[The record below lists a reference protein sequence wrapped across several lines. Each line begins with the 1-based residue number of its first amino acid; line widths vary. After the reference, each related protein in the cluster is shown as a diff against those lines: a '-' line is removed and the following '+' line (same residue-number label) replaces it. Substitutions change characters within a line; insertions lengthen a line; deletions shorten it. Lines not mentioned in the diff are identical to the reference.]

1 MRFVLFAVLTVAVAL
16 PLSAQRPG
24 DTLRA
29 FTSDA
34 EFVAFYRGLREE
46 QERARRAADSAYR
59 RRAEAEEQ
67 CRRQAVSLTI
77 TQQPDT
83 ASKHAVITGRAMP
96 GALITISALNLKSN
110 AGKDGRFRLV
120 IPAEFL
126 AAPRQF
132 TLWAQLIGYDRASR
146 TLTVERGD
154 SVDMTLR
161 LCQSV
166 LRLESV
172 VSLSAAT
179 VVVDGVQAEQA
190 SRSRSDEITNVQH
203 AGVDEGGI
211 VKVLGDHLVILR
223 RGRLF
228 TVAIGGSNLRSS
240 AVLDAF
246 GPEIDPRHTWY
257 DELLVSGDK
266 VVVVGYS
273 YERGGTEVGVFN
285 MDDAGA
291 LQYVATYQLR
301 SNDYYSSRNYASR
314 LIGTKL
320 IFYAPLYLWAYPD
333 NILAAL
339 PAARRWYRGVADTA
353 FKRIAPPPRIYRAP
367 QALSGDDIALHTVTV
382 CDLTRSDLGCEASV
396 IVGPSG
402 RTFYVSPKA
411 VYVWASSWARN
422 RDQGAMLYRMPLD
435 GSAPSAVGVTG
446 SPVDQFSFLERDG
459 QLNVLVR
466 SEAYGDGMW
475 LPEIAG
481 GQAALLRIPVTAFG
495 DGGARVPWWRY
506 RQLPVPNDSARD
518 AFNNRF
524 VGSYL
529 LYGIGSGWG
538 RPQGDSSTLFVTQWT
553 GTDDDRVTR
562 LRVPHGVD
570 RIEAMGSDAVIVGSD
585 KTDLQ
590 FTAIHL
596 AGTPAI
602 AQRYTLPGAS
612 QGELRS
618 HGFFY
623 RMDDTDSGVLGLPV
637 SGAGRAG
644 WKHLIQGSAGVLF
657 LRNSNQRFSPLGV
670 LNATAKQANDRCRAS
685 CVDWYGNAR
694 PIFLH
699 GRVFALLGY
708 ELVEG
713 TIRGDQI
720 AESRRISFA
729 PGEQTVAR

>member
-1 MRFVLFAVLTVAVAL
+1 
-16 PLSAQRPG
+16 
-24 DTLRA
+24 
-29 FTSDA
+29 
-34 EFVAFYRGLREE
+34 
-46 QERARRAADSAYR
+46 
-59 RRAEAEEQ
+59 
-67 CRRQAVSLTI
+67 
-77 TQQPDT
+77 
-83 ASKHAVITGRAMP
+83 
-96 GALITISALNLKSN
+96 
-110 AGKDGRFRLV
+110 
-120 IPAEFL
+120 
-126 AAPRQF
+126 
-132 TLWAQLIGYDRASR
+132 
-146 TLTVERGD
+146 
-154 SVDMTLR
+154 
-161 LCQSV
+161 
-166 LRLESV
+166 
-172 VSLSAAT
+172 
-179 VVVDGVQAEQA
+179 VVVDGVQAEQP

-211 VKVLGDHLVILR
+211 VKVHGDHLVILR

-246 GPEIDPRHTWY
+246 GPDIEPRHTWY

-285 MDDAGA
+285 IDDAGA
-291 LQYVATYQLR
+291 LKYVATYQLR

-339 PAARRWYRGVADTA
+339 PAARRWYRGGADTA
-353 FKRIAPPPRIYRAP
+353 FKRIAPAPRIYRAP
-367 QALSGDDIALHTVTV
+367 QTLSADDIALHTVTV
-382 CDLTRSDLGCEASV
+382 CDVTRSDLGCEASV

-402 RTFYVSPKA
+402 RTFYVSPQA

-446 SPVDQFSFLERDG
+446 SPVDQFSFLESDG

-481 GQAALLRIPVTAFG
+481 GQAALLRIPVSAFG

-506 RQLPVPNDSARD
+506 RQLPVPNDRARD

-553 GTDDDRVTR
+553 GKDDDRVTR

-585 KTDLQ
+585 NTDLQ

-694 PIFLH
+694 PIFLR

-720 AESRRISFA
+720 AESRRMSFA
-729 PGEQTVAR
+729 PGEETVAR

>member
-46 QERARRAADSAYR
+46 QERARRAADSVYR

-67 CRRQAVSLTI
+67 CRRQAVSLAI
-77 TQQPDT
+77 TQ
-83 ASKHAVITGRAMP
+83 
-96 GALITISALNLKSN
+96 GAFISISALNLKSN

-120 IPAEFL
+120 IPAESL

-146 TLTVERGD
+146 TLTVEGGD

-179 VVVDGVQAEQA
+179 VVVDGVQAEQP

-211 VKVLGDHLVILR
+211 VKVHGDHLVILR

-246 GPEIDPRHTWY
+246 GPEIEPRHTWY

-285 MDDAGA
+285 IDDAGA
-291 LQYVATYQLR
+291 LKYVATYQLR

-339 PAARRWYRGVADTA
+339 PAARRWYRGGADTA
-353 FKRIAPPPRIYRAP
+353 FKRIAPAPRIYRAP
-367 QALSGDDIALHTVTV
+367 QTLSADDIALHTVTV

-402 RTFYVSPKA
+402 RTFYVSPQA

-446 SPVDQFSFLERDG
+446 SPVDQFSFLESDG

-506 RQLPVPNDSARD
+506 HQLPVSNDSGRY

-538 RPQGDSSTLFVTQWT
+538 RPQRDSSTLFVTQWT
-553 GTDDDRVTR
+553 GKDDDRVTR

-585 KTDLQ
+585 NTDLQ

-694 PIFLH
+694 PIFLR

-720 AESRRISFA
+720 AESRRMSFA
-729 PGEQTVAR
+729 PGEETVTR